1 MTSPSKP
8 RRAAHFLL
16 VPELL
21 HSPPNEAIIHA
32 LLQGGHEVHVFAP
45 GPLPEHTD
53 YGPGVITHRVDYS
66 MRWLLRHGPSP
77 FWRSIRCFCATAED
91 PLATAG
97 VLAALHGRPSFLLV
111 DEIKAGSYR
120 GDRSERWKSLCRW
133 AMRRARFT
141 IVNDDSRVELLRSY
155 AGLPPTAQVMVYPGC
170 FRTPP
175 RPEPNL
181 RAELRRGWGLEQ
193 DALVIASSGGFN
205 LTAGADWLIRSLQER
220 PDLHAVIQ
228 PLGVTP
234 LCLFLMRNLGLGPR
248 VYLEE
253 RRLGWQEAWRSAVG
267 FDIGLAI
274 YTNQAPQFQRMG
286 ISSNRLCMFIAMG
299 VPVICSRQESFR
311 FVEDYECGRMV
322 DSYEEFLEA
331 IDVIGRNL
339 PAMRRNCL
347 RCFDEYIMPPDR
359 YSSLEKAI
367 HAVLGDTAG
376 HRLGAK
382 AA

>member
-1 MTSPSKP
+1 MLSPPKN

-16 VPELL
+16 LPELL
-21 HSPPNEAIIHA
+21 HSPPNEAILHA
-32 LLQGGHEVHVFAP
+32 LLACGHEVHVFAP
-45 GPLPEHTD
+45 GPMPERTD

-66 MRWLLRHGPSP
+66 ERWLLRNGALP
-77 FWRSIRCFCATAED
+77 FWRSFRCFSATAED

-120 GDRSERWKSLCRW
+120 GDRSERWKKLCRW

-155 AGLPPTAQVMVYPGC
+155 ADLPATARVLVYPGC

-175 RPEPNL
+175 RPEPDL
-181 RAELRRGWGLEQ
+181 RAELRRGWELKET
-193 DALVIASSGGFN
+193 ALVISSSGHFS
-205 LTAGADWLIRSLQER
+205 LTHGADWLIRSLQER

-234 LCLFLMRNLGLGPR
+234 LCLFLMRNLGLGHR

-267 FDIGLAI
+267 
-274 YTNQAPQFQRMG
+274 
-286 ISSNRLCMFIAMG
+286 
-299 VPVICSRQESFR
+299 
-311 FVEDYECGRMV
+311 
-322 DSYEEFLEA
+322 
-331 IDVIGRNL
+331 
-339 PAMRRNCL
+339 
-347 RCFDEYIMPPDR
+347 
-359 YSSLEKAI
+359 
-367 HAVLGDTAG
+367 
-376 HRLGAK
+376 
-382 AA
+382 

>member
-1 MTSPSKP
+1 
-8 RRAAHFLL
+8 
-16 VPELL
+16 
-21 HSPPNEAIIHA
+21 
-32 LLQGGHEVHVFAP
+32 
-45 GPLPEHTD
+45 
-53 YGPGVITHRVDYS
+53 
-66 MRWLLRHGPSP
+66 
-77 FWRSIRCFCATAED
+77 
-91 PLATAG
+91 

-133 AMRRARFT
+133 AMRQARFT
-141 IVNDDSRVELLRSY
+141 IVNDDSRVELLRRY
-155 AGLPPTAQVMVYPGC
+155 AGLSPNARVVVYPGC

-175 RPEPNL
+175 RPEP
-181 RAELRRGWGLEQ
+181 ELRRELRKGWGLEET
-193 DALVIASSGGFN
+193 ALVIASSGGFN
-205 LTAGADWLIRSLQER
+205 LTAGADWLIRALQER

-234 LCLFLMRNLGLGPR
+234 LCLFLMRHLGLGSR
-248 VYLEE
+248 LYLEE

-311 FVEDYECGRMV
+311 FVEDYDCGRMV

-331 IDVIGRNL
+331 VDVIGTNL
-339 PAMRRNCL
+339 PAMRRNCF
-347 RCFDEYIMPPDR
+347 RCFEQYIMPPDR
-359 YSSLEKAI
+359 YASLAQAI
-367 HAVLGDTAG
+367 HAL
-376 HRLGAK
+376 LGAPAGLLVDAE